1 MVYQKQLNEEGPY
14 IGQDGKRYE
23 ILSCNI
29 TESKEWVQV
38 GSDTQEIEGEI
49 VEVPVMEYQVVI
61 NKGWDAFESLE
72 AAATAYG
79 LTYDPLP
86 EGERPIELDSQ
97 EEID

>member
-1 MVYQKQLNEEGPY
+1 MVYQKQLNKEGRY

-23 ILSCNI
+23 ILSCNV

-38 GSDTQEIEGEI
+38 GTETQEIEGET
-49 VEVPVMEYQVVI
+49 VEVPVMESRVVI
-61 NKGWDAFESLE
+61 NKGWDEYDSLE
-72 AAATAYG
+72 AAAAAYG

-86 EGERPIELDSQ
+86 EVEEPIELDSE

>member
-1 MVYQKQLNEEGPY
+1 MVYQKQLNEEGHY

-23 ILSCNI
+23 ILSCNV

-38 GSDTQEIEGEI
+38 GTETQEIDGET
-49 VEVPVMEYQVVI
+49 VEVPIMESRVVI

-72 AAATAYG
+72 EAASYYG
-79 LTYDPLP
+79 LTYDPFIP
-86 EGERPIELDSQ
+86 EEELDNQ